1 MKSTDI
7 FFQNEWGTFEDCDD
21 AAVFAGALKLFL
33 RELPEPLLP
42 YHLHRWQF
50 CCHLKVILLSELVKA
65 AKKMGP
71 YGDDVAKSMQV
82 QNLSNLHL

>member
-42 YHLHRWQF
+42 YHLHRWQ
-50 CCHLKVILLSELVKA
+50 HLEVIFLLSELVKA
-65 AKKMGP
+65 AKKLGP